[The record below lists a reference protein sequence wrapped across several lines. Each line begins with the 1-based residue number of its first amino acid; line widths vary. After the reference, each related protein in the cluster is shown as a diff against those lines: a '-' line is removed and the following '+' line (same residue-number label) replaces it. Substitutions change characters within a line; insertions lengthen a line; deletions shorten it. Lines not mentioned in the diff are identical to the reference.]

1 MGKAKV
7 EIQKRCQWSHQSSA
21 NNHLFIQHIPN
32 NLQHIWALGIK
43 QQTKTRLP
51 LSSWSLYFGQE
62 H

>member
-32 NLQHIWALGIK
+32 NLQHIWALG
-43 QQTKTRLP
+43 
-51 LSSWSLYFGQE
+51 
-62 H
+62 